1 MEAFDRLDAAVT
13 AAVELRREI
22 ARLEAAFAQRVDA
35 AMEAAEELH
44 AHEPGRA
51 RELGM
56 RAVRAE
62 LAVGLRVSERQAERW
77 AVESRALVRRLPAT
91 LAALAEGR
99 MSRRAASLVVE
110 TSWGLG
116 LGDGGRDDAD
126 VAARFAEFDTAA
138 AQLAARVPEHRLRPR
153 LARLRERVHAVPAAE
168 RHAAEALRR
177 HVRVSPAD
185 DGMAWL
191 TAYLPAV
198 EAFAIVERLS
208 GVALAIQSE
217 HEDDPDLAGDPESFG
232 RLRADL
238 LVDALLGGPRMG
250 RYDRIRPTVVVTVP
264 ALTLLGQDEA
274 GSPPA
279 TIEGYGPIDPVTAR
293 RLTAEAP
300 SLYRLLTD
308 PHTGARL
315 DLSRTAYRPTAE
327 LRLWLRLRDETCR
340 FPGCGRAAARCDLDH
355 TVAWEHGGSTTA
367 SNLAHLC
374 RGHHTLKHHTDWR
387 VRQDTDGV
395 LTWTSPLGRDVDTV
409 TA

>member
-13 AAVELRREI
+13 AAVGIRHEI
-22 ARLEAAFAQRVDA
+22 ARLEAAFAQEIEA
-35 AMEAAEELH
+35 AMSAAEELH

-62 LAVGLRVSERQAERW
+62 LAVALRVSERQAERW
-77 AVESRALVRRLPAT
+77 AVESCALVRRLPVT
-91 LAALAEGR
+91 FAALADAGI
-99 MSRRAASLVVE
+99 SRRAASLVVD
-110 TSWGLG
+110 TAWSLG
-116 LGDGGRDDAD
+116 LGDGVCDDREIAG
-126 VAARFAEFDTAA
+126 RFAEFDAA
-138 AQLAARVPEHRLRPR
+138 AADLAVRVPEHRLRPR
-153 LARLRERVHAVPAAE
+153 LARLREQVHAVPADQ
-168 RHAAEALRR
+168 RHAAAALRR
-177 HVRVSPAD
+177 HVRVSPAE

-198 EAFAIVERLS
+198 EAYSVVERLS
-208 GVALAIQSE
+208 GIALAIQSA
-217 HEDDPDLAGDPESFG
+217 HEDDPDIAGEAESLD

-238 LVDALLGGPRMG
+238 LVDALLGGPRIG

-264 ALTLLGQDEA
+264 AMMLLGHDQVGA
-274 GSPPA
+274 PA
-279 TIEGYGPIDPVTAR
+279 TIEGYGPIDAVTAR

-300 SLYRLLTD
+300 SLYRMLTD

-315 DLSRTAYRPTAE
+315 DLSRTTYRPTAE

-340 FPGCGRAAARCDLDH
+340 FPGCARVSARCDLDH
-355 TVAWEHGGSTTA
+355 TVAWECGGPTAA

-387 VRQDTDGV
+387 VRQEADGV
-395 LTWTSPLGRDVDTV
+395 LTWTSPLGREVDTV